1 MEPLEQ
7 NPATEPAT
15 QAGQALDEAAMAKK
29 DLIVKQALSHILKP
43 ETMDAIISKAQNGD
57 PKQAVLDAVSPLLQ
71 SVYDTATESG
81 AQVSMLVMLVAGIEV
96 IGNVA
101 EMLGAAG
108 VIPSDEKAVAMFAAE
123 VGKMAVEEHN
133 QRVGGGGQQPAPG
146 GAPQPAAPGGM
157 MAGPA
162 PTGA

>member
-1 MEPLEQ
+1 MTTLLC
-7 NPATEPAT
+7 NCNRTM
-15 QAGQALDEAAMAKK
+15 ALDAQAMKQK
-29 DLIVKQALSHILKP
+29 DLVVRQALSHILKP
-43 ETMDAIISKAQNGD
+43 ETMDAIIAKAQNGD

-71 SVYDTATESG
+71 SVYDTASESG

-108 VIPSDEKAVAMFAAE
+108 VIPGDEKAVAMFAAE

-133 QRVGGGGQQPAPG
+133 QRVQGGGQPAPG

-157 MAGPA
+157 MAGAA
-162 PTGA
+162 PMGA